1 MERYRTEK
9 ISIGWLQVKVK
20 NGKIGTIQRG
30 LAKGGLKQKSSEL
43 LHLNTCLVPLCIILS
58 GLGRLS
64 EEWIYVLSNS
74 AGAAPG
80 QPLRAKEGHQDAPVC
95 LSNVRG
101 RSKATPCRPQ
111 DTARKI

>member
-20 NGKIGTIQRG
+20 SGKIGTIQSIQRG

-43 LHLNTCLVPLCIILS
+43 LHLDTCLVPLCIILS

-64 EEWIYVLSNS
+64 VKWIYVLSGSAEVDLKGNNS
-74 AGAAPG
+74 EP
-80 QPLRAKEGHQDAPVC
+80 H
-95 LSNVRG
+95 SNVWPR
-101 RSKATPCRPQ
+101 R
-111 DTARKI
+111 